1 MSLSNREIPYIIP
14 EYSLTGDLLS
24 YQVCP
29 LQYRYHNRGALPPSK
44 PVQLWFGEF
53 IHGIMEE
60 SYNKWREDP
69 NYQEFPWDWST
80 KIRPLELD
88 INRRLN
94 ARGLFTPRNLL
105 CQFEASETKS
115 MGCKDNKHPHK
126 KIASQR
132 AAAAINTWGVHLFP
146 IVADAEVKL
155 KGSRELHGNP
165 HRRRSDYYGI
175 NGIAD
180 VISSLSLQNADH
192 DNRILQYLTS
202 NPEVRRLMDEYD
214 SDEFEIIID
223 YKGMRRP
230 PIRDIQNRENLTWL
244 SHEWQ
249 ILTYSW
255 LRSHQ
260 PESKKPIAG
269 ILFYLDELYPAI
281 KEIEFFQK
289 EIREERTDII
299 PTNTEDITLL
309 RGRKRRVIRE
319 ELSSGLKEKRSIRV
333 IAISDE
339 KIERALNAFDNV
351 VAEIENSVVS
361 EMESGQIKQCWNANS
376 DNPDTCTL
384 CDSRFFC
391 QGQNNQFR
399 MTVP

>member
-1 MSLSNREIPYIIP
+1 MTLSYRDPPYIIP

-53 IHGIMEE
+53 IHGMMEE
-60 SYNKWREDP
+60 SYIKWGEDS
-69 NYQEFPWDWST
+69 NLHRFPWDWST
-80 KIRPLELD
+80 QIRPLELE

-105 CQFEASETKS
+105 CQFDSTEIKAK
-115 MGCKDNKHPHK
+115 GCKDNRHPHK

-132 AAAAINTWGVHLFP
+132 AEAAINIWGRHLYP
-146 IVADAEVKL
+146 IVEAAEVKL
-155 KGSRELHGNP
+155 KGSRELHSPQN
-165 HRRRSDYYGI
+165 RRRSDFYGI
-175 NGIAD
+175 TGIAD
-180 VISSLSLQNADH
+180 VISSISLQNADPG
-192 DNRILQYLTS
+192 NKILHYLTES
-202 NPEVRRLMDEYD
+202 PEIQRLMDEND
-214 SDEFEIIID
+214 DDEFEIIID

-230 PIRDIQNRENLTWL
+230 PIRDNQDHENLTWL

-255 LRSHQ
+255 LRSKQ
-260 PESKKPIAG
+260 PGSKKPIAG

-281 KEIEFFQK
+281 KEIEYFQK
-289 EIREERTDII
+289 EIREHRTDII
-299 PTNTEDITLL
+299 PTNPNDITLL
-309 RGRKRRVIRE
+309 SGRDRRNIRE
-319 ELSSGLKEKRSIRV
+319 RISLELREKRSIRI
-333 IAISDE
+333 IAVTDD
-339 KIERALNAFDNV
+339 KIQRALDAFDNV

-361 EMESGQIKQCWNANS
+361 EMESGQIKQCWHSNS

-391 QGQNNQFR
+391 QGQGNHFT